1 MKDSSKYNAFALAL
15 LVLLTASSGL
25 LASGKNAGFS
35 LALTLVIAAC
45 VKVLLVVWQFM
56 ELRLA
61 HWAWL
66 ALVGVV
72 LLVYLGLVV
81 GFGTR

>member
-1 MKDSSKYNAFALAL
+1 MKDSSKYNVFTLAL

-25 LASGKNAGFS
+25 MAAGEKTGFV
-35 LALTLVIAAC
+35 LALTLAIAAC

-56 ELRLA
+56 EMKRA
-61 HWAWL
+61 HRAWL
-66 ALVGVV
+66 ILLGVV

-81 GFGTR
+81 GLG